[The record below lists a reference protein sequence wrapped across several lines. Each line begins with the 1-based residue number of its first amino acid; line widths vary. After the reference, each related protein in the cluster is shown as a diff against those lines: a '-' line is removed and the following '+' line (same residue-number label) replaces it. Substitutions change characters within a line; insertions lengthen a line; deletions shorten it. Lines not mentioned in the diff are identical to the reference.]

1 MGGGVQL
8 PYRPRGATHDAR
20 RAFAQ
25 SVRRTVASLPEVDQL
40 ALFDDLDELAV
51 SDD

>member
-8 PYRPRGATHDAR
+8 PYRPRGATHGAG
-20 RAFAQ
+20 RALAEC
-25 SVRRTVASLPEVDQL
+25 VRGTLAALPGVDQV
-40 ALFDDLDELAV
+40 ARFEGLDELAV